1 MFISQKIQNVLTS
14 GHTLRYEDA
23 VSNSLSST
31 NEFFLT
37 KEWNDIWRV
46 IGSDEVFLMLTT
58 YSLFLL
64 HNKSWIQLAGPPLN
78 EFLTRSGRSPHLSS
92 FSISS
97 LCYRLSFS
105 KSYGFPS
112 THIFAKLNRLNGTLM
127 GKTFVKTIHKQTA
140 LILLHEMLR
149 PCYPHWDSFSLNE
162 EIDAVATGKKIRIRF
177 YPRLEKL
184 LVLVAK
190 VLFNSTQIPY
200 GVYLHSV
207 APLPSSYLRYNSCQC
222 GHLTQN
228 IQLYDSIPSLPKDS
242 KIGSTSKDNLSAFVS
257 SHQVFDFVRK
267 CLRRLLPHSLF
278 SSRRNWRSF
287 YNHIYLLISS
297 TKKSGLRLDE
307 LVRGIKL
314 HDIDWLKT
322 SGKPTSDTSRFNTLL
337 LYSVMSFL
345 IKSIVVLQLLFR
357 LID

>member
-1 MFISQKIQNVLTS
+1 MYISQKIQNVLTS

-23 VSNSLSST
+23 ISNSLSST

-37 KEWNDIWRV
+37 KQWHEIWRL
-46 IGSDEVFLMLTT
+46 IGNDEVFSMLTT
-58 YSLFLL
+58 YSLFQL

-78 EFLTRSGRSPHLSS
+78 EFLIRSGRSPHLNS

-105 KSYGFPS
+105 KSFGFPS
-112 THIFAKLNRLNGTLM
+112 SHILSKLNRLNSQFTGEP
-127 GKTFVKTIHKQTA
+127 VYKTIQRQVA

-149 PCYPHWDSFSLNE
+149 PCYPHWDSLSLDE
-162 EIDAVATGKKIRIRF
+162 EIKAITNGKKIRIRF

-190 VLFNSTQIPY
+190 VLFNSSHIPY

-207 APLPSSYLRYNSCQC
+207 APLPSSYVRFNSCQC
-222 GHLTQN
+222 VHLTQN
-228 IQLYDSIPSLPKDS
+228 IQLYDSIPSLSKES

-257 SHQVFDFVRK
+257 SQQVFEFVRK
-267 CLRRLLPHSLF
+267 CLHRLLPHSFF
-278 SSRRNWRSF
+278 SSRHNWRTF
-287 YNHIYLLISS
+287 YNHLFLLITS

-314 HDIDWLKT
+314 HDIEWLKT

-345 IKSIVVLQLLFR
+345 IKHIVVSIIFTC